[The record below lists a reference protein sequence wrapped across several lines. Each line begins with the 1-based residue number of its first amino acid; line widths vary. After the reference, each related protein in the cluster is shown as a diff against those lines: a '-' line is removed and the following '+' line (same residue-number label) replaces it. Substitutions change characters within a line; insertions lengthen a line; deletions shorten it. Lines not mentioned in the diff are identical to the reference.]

1 MQPPT
6 FTQMP
11 STLVFG
17 PPTDISMGWDG
28 TLWAIDASGALSKDD
43 FAWLVQGKQDL
54 AQLEAL
60 KQAG

>member
-43 FAWLVQGKQDL
+43 FA
-54 AQLEAL
+54 
-60 KQAG
+60 

>member
-28 TLWAIDASGALSKDD
+28 TLWAIDASGAPHLFDPI
-43 FAWLVQGKQDL
+43 QQ
-54 AQLEAL
+54 Q
-60 KQAG
+60 